1 MKHLRKLESFNP
13 TWWRQT
19 KAVITVIGYLIA
31 LLAIMIIL
39 WVTSPEVPAEA
50 QPTPVVEQSLPFNAE
65 CLGDF
70 TITYYCAC
78 SECCDE
84 YGENRPVVNNKTV
97 VFTSIGAFAQQGI
110 TVAVDPTVIPYGTV
124 LYIEGI
130 GFRVAQDCGGAIKGN
145 RIDVYMNDHDQAQE
159 NGIHGA
165 KVYIVT
171 GE

>member
-13 TWWRQT
+13 TWWRRT
-19 KAVITVIGYLIA
+19 KTAIIVTVF
-31 LLAIMIIL
+31 LLWIL
-39 WVTSPEVPAEA
+39 ASAGVTTLKQPEPSSDLEHAPPA
-50 QPTPVVEQSLPFNAE
+50 EQSLPFNAE
-65 CLGDF
+65 CLGEF

-78 SECCDE
+78 TECCDE

-97 VFTSIGAFAQQGI
+97 VFTSIGAFAQEGI
-110 TVAVDPTVIPYGTV
+110 TIAVDPTVIPYGTV

-145 RIDVYMNDHDQAQE
+145 RIDVYMNDHDQAQD